1 MSASRSI
8 SGSSGCSRQFHS
20 FIGVN
25 PLQTTWT
32 EHGIV
37 SGREAL
43 LLRSAEIQP
52 LLPRFSDWTF
62 VTESP
67 NPPTTPFPTGSQLL
81 QGGLAAAAILGS
93 QPSIFFPSLHR
104 ACGRAPAGRRPI
116 IGRPRHQQHIM
127 EIGRRQEFACRE
139 GITPD
144 NELPISTV
152 LRPPHRSGNNERATP
167 TPAWLTKAGGRPCWS
182 ANRGCAYSNCFY
194 SAFFSLTAEMYFD

>member
-93 QPSIFFPSLHR
+93 QPSFFSPAFTAHVGARQQAAAQLLG
-104 ACGRAPAGRRPI
+104 GRAINSISWKSVVDKNSLVEKESPLITNFQSARFSALRTGLV
-116 IGRPRHQQHIM
+116 IM
-127 EIGRRQEFACRE
+127 KGLRLR
-139 GITPD
+139 
-144 NELPISTV
+144 LP
-152 LRPPHRSGNNERATP
+152 G
-167 TPAWLTKAGGRPCWS
+167 
-182 ANRGCAYSNCFY
+182 
-194 SAFFSLTAEMYFD
+194 

>member
-1 MSASRSI
+1 MLGAESLPNERHPTDDRRGLSASRSI

-37 SGREAL
+37 SGRVAL

-81 QGGLAAAAILGS
+81 QGGLAAAATRLAASVPKHFTAHVGARQQAAAQLLG
-93 QPSIFFPSLHR
+93 
-104 ACGRAPAGRRPI
+104 GRAI
-116 IGRPRHQQHIM
+116 
-127 EIGRRQEFACRE
+127 
-139 GITPD
+139 
-144 NELPISTV
+144 NSISWKSV
-152 LRPPHRSGNNERATP
+152 VD
-167 TPAWLTKAGGRPCWS
+167 KK
-182 ANRGCAYSNCFY
+182 
-194 SAFFSLTAEMYFD
+194 SLVE